1 MKDIIILILL
11 FCFVYLIF
19 KKKDYFVESNKKEIN
34 LVINITLPI
43 GNMIIAIK
51 NAIHIALF
59 YNYNNVILHKHP
71 FFNETK
77 IIINENENKISKNIY
92 DQYNF
97 FNKERI
103 KDIDMSLFDKNK
115 RKTLEI
121 IRKIF
126 KLKNIKK
133 YNSNEICI
141 HIRGRDLFNSNPHP
155 GYVTPPLDYY
165 VKILNNKKYKN
176 IYLVS
181 EDKKN
186 PTVNELMKLYPNIK
200 FKIQSLEEDIKLILG
215 HENIVFSFG
224 TFLKSLL
231 LLSKNIKI
239 VHKPS
244 YQSFFSD
251 YIPEVKLINYDLND
265 YKKKQSPWKNTE
277 EQRKLM
283 LSYKLKK

>member
-1 MKDIIILILL
+1 M
-11 FCFVYLIF
+11 FCV
-19 KKKDYFVESNKKEIN
+19 
-34 LVINITLPI
+34 
-43 GNMIIAIK
+43 
-51 NAIHIALF
+51 
-59 YNYNNVILHKHP
+59 YNNVILNKHP
-71 FFNETK
+71 LFNETK
-77 IIINENENKISKNIY
+77 IIINENENKINKNIY
-92 DQYNF
+92 DQNWF
-97 FNKERI
+97 FKKNKI
-103 KDIDMSLFDKNK
+103 KDIDINLFDKNK
-115 RKTLEI
+115 KETLEI

-126 KLKNIKK
+126 KFKNVKRK
-133 YNSNEICI
+133 YESDEICI
-141 HIRGRDLFNSNPHP
+141 HIRGRDIFSSNPHP
-155 GYVTPPLDYY
+155 GYITPPLNYY
-165 VKILNNKKYKN
+165 VKILNDKKYKN

-186 PTVNELMKLYPNIK
+186 PTVNELLKLYPNIK

-215 HENIVFSFG
+215 HENVVFSYG

-251 YIPEVKLINYDLND
+251 YIPEVKLINYDLDN
-265 YKKKQSPWKNTE
+265 YKKKMSPWKNTE